1 MFRSGFIA
9 LIGRPNVGKS
19 TLMNALVGEKMAI
32 ISEKPQ
38 TTRNQIRG
46 ILTTDT
52 YQMIFLDTPGIHKP
66 HHKLGAKMVQVSLR
80 TLSEVDLILFL
91 VDAAAGPGTGD
102 EYIIKQLQAVKTPV
116 ILVINKS
123 DRSGMQQAEK
133 LLAHYRVLY
142 PFAGEVVISALT
154 GINKE
159 KLLSL
164 MLEHLEEGP
173 QYYPAEMITD
183 QPERL
188 IVAELI
194 REKILQLTHDEVPHA
209 VAVEIVSMS
218 ARPGRNLVDI
228 QANIYVERES
238 QKGIVIGKKGLLLK
252 EIGQM
257 ARHDIESLL
266 GSAANLAGINLVSS
280 CGGDGTCGRCLVKV
294 QDGHVRVSESGNL
307 SARAKQAGLVLACQ
321 AFADS
326 NVVVNIPSMSR
337 LAEHQVLLDENQL
350 MEEDIETEEGF
361 SFLPLCRTIELTL
374 SPPNL
379 AENVADWERLQ
390 IALRSAMNCSDIRIS
405 LPVLSQLPE
414 VLRSDDWRVTVIVT
428 QINDCAE
435 VVDIAAGHVQKNLK
449 NYGLAIDIG
458 TTTVAVSLIDLVSG
472 LPVGNKGT
480 YNRQASF
487 GDDVISRIIHASEGK
502 NGLAELQSAIV
513 NTINDLVAELL
524 ELSHIET
531 NEVRIVTVA
540 GNTAMTHLFLGLS
553 PKYIRLEPYI
563 PLAAAT
569 PAVKACELGL
579 KINPAAY
586 VVCFPSVASYVGGD
600 IVSGLLVANL
610 AKEERITLFIDI
622 GTNGEMVLGNR
633 DWLVTAACS
642 AGPAFEGGGITH
654 GMRAMKGAIDN
665 IAIDP
670 ATFDVEVTTIGRCR
684 AQGICGSGLINC
696 LATLRAVGIIDRAG
710 KLQTDLP
717 TPRLRQGD
725 DGWEFVLVY
734 GCHLLLL

>member
-266 GSAANLAGINLVSS
+266 GSAVNLQLW
-280 CGGDGTCGRCLVKV
+280 VKV
-294 QDGHVRVSESGNL
+294 
-307 SARAKQAGLVLACQ
+307 K
-321 AFADS
+321 
-326 NVVVNIPSMSR
+326 
-337 LAEHQVLLDENQL
+337 
-350 MEEDIETEEGF
+350 
-361 SFLPLCRTIELTL
+361 
-374 SPPNL
+374 
-379 AENVADWERLQ
+379 ADWR
-390 IALRSAMNCSDIRIS
+390 
-405 LPVLSQLPE
+405 
-414 VLRSDDWRVTVIVT
+414 
-428 QINDCAE
+428 
-435 VVDIAAGHVQKNLK
+435 
-449 NYGLAIDIG
+449 
-458 TTTVAVSLIDLVSG
+458 
-472 LPVGNKGT
+472 NK
-480 YNRQASF
+480 
-487 GDDVISRIIHASEGK
+487 EG
-502 NGLAELQSAIV
+502 AWQS
-513 NTINDLVAELL
+513 
-524 ELSHIET
+524 
-531 NEVRIVTVA
+531 
-540 GNTAMTHLFLGLS
+540 LGL
-553 PKYIRLEPYI
+553 E
-563 PLAAAT
+563 
-569 PAVKACELGL
+569 
-579 KINPAAY
+579 
-586 VVCFPSVASYVGGD
+586 
-600 IVSGLLVANL
+600 
-610 AKEERITLFIDI
+610 
-622 GTNGEMVLGNR
+622 
-633 DWLVTAACS
+633 
-642 AGPAFEGGGITH
+642 FE
-654 GMRAMKGAIDN
+654 
-665 IAIDP
+665 
-670 ATFDVEVTTIGRCR
+670 
-684 AQGICGSGLINC
+684 
-696 LATLRAVGIIDRAG
+696 
-710 KLQTDLP
+710 
-717 TPRLRQGD
+717 
-725 DGWEFVLVY
+725 
-734 GCHLLLL
+734 

>member
-1 MFRSGFIA
+1 MDKVTVLFTPENIA
-9 LIGRPNVGKS
+9 I
-19 TLMNALVGEKMAI
+19 
-32 ISEKPQ
+32 
-38 TTRNQIRG
+38 
-46 ILTTDT
+46 
-52 YQMIFLDTPGIHKP
+52 
-66 HHKLGAKMVQVSLR
+66 QV
-80 TLSEVDLILFL
+80 
-91 VDAAAGPGTGD
+91 APGT
-102 EYIIKQLQAVKTPV
+102 
-116 ILVINKS
+116 
-123 DRSGMQQAEK
+123 
-133 LLAHYRVLY
+133 
-142 PFAGEVVISALT
+142 
-154 GINKE
+154 
-159 KLLSL
+159 
-164 MLEHLEEGP
+164 
-173 QYYPAEMITD
+173 
-183 QPERL
+183 
-188 IVAELI
+188 
-194 REKILQLTHDEVPHA
+194 
-209 VAVEIVSMS
+209 
-218 ARPGRNLVDI
+218 
-228 QANIYVERES
+228 
-238 QKGIVIGKKGLLLK
+238 
-252 EIGQM
+252 
-257 ARHDIESLL
+257 SLL
-266 GSAANLAGINLVSS
+266 QAANLAGINLVSS

-513 NTINDLVAELL
+513 NTINDLVTELL

-734 GCHLLLL
+734 GKDTAHGRDIVITENDLKNLLRAKAAVYAGIRSMLHAVQLTEDMIDCVLIAGGFGNYLNIRDAVTIGLLPDLPAERYKFIGNSSLKGARIALISQEAWQEAQILGSKMTYLELSAGNEFMDEFMSALFLPHTDMTRFPSVTNLK

>member
-266 GSAANLAGINLVSS
+266 GSAVNLQLW
-280 CGGDGTCGRCLVKV
+280 VKV
-294 QDGHVRVSESGNL
+294 
-307 SARAKQAGLVLACQ
+307 K
-321 AFADS
+321 
-326 NVVVNIPSMSR
+326 
-337 LAEHQVLLDENQL
+337 
-350 MEEDIETEEGF
+350 
-361 SFLPLCRTIELTL
+361 
-374 SPPNL
+374 
-379 AENVADWERLQ
+379 ADWR
-390 IALRSAMNCSDIRIS
+390 
-405 LPVLSQLPE
+405 
-414 VLRSDDWRVTVIVT
+414 
-428 QINDCAE
+428 
-435 VVDIAAGHVQKNLK
+435 
-449 NYGLAIDIG
+449 
-458 TTTVAVSLIDLVSG
+458 
-472 LPVGNKGT
+472 NK
-480 YNRQASF
+480 
-487 GDDVISRIIHASEGK
+487 EG
-502 NGLAELQSAIV
+502 AWQS
-513 NTINDLVAELL
+513 
-524 ELSHIET
+524 
-531 NEVRIVTVA
+531 
-540 GNTAMTHLFLGLS
+540 LGL
-553 PKYIRLEPYI
+553 E
-563 PLAAAT
+563 
-569 PAVKACELGL
+569 
-579 KINPAAY
+579 
-586 VVCFPSVASYVGGD
+586 
-600 IVSGLLVANL
+600 
-610 AKEERITLFIDI
+610 
-622 GTNGEMVLGNR
+622 
-633 DWLVTAACS
+633 
-642 AGPAFEGGGITH
+642 FEW
-654 GMRAMKGAIDN
+654 GA
-665 IAIDP
+665 
-670 ATFDVEVTTIGRCR
+670 
-684 AQGICGSGLINC
+684 
-696 LATLRAVGIIDRAG
+696 
-710 KLQTDLP
+710 
-717 TPRLRQGD
+717 
-725 DGWEFVLVY
+725 
-734 GCHLLLL
+734 